1 MVRFRLIPRDREF
14 FGDFATL
21 ADELRE
27 GARLLGEMF
36 APDHPVWDKASEIEE
51 IERKCDSLTHGT
63 IERMNRTL
71 VTAMDREDIHA
82 LASSLDGTMDAID
95 HCARAVRSYR
105 IQKVVPGAREL
116 AGIVA
121 ACVEQVHEALQSLDS
136 GTGMAECLLEMNRLE
151 NKADRAHQRAVERL
165 LEEGHDPLIVIK
177 WKQVLDFL
185 EDATGRC
192 QDVAN
197 VLEGVLVKHGP

>member
-1 MVRFRLIPRDREF
+1 
-14 FGDFATL
+14 
-21 ADELRE
+21 
-27 GARLLGEMF
+27 
-36 APDHPVWDKASEIEE
+36 
-51 IERKCDSLTHGT
+51 
-63 IERMNRTL
+63 
-71 VTAMDREDIHA
+71 
-82 LASSLDGTMDAID
+82 
-95 HCARAVRSYR
+95 
-105 IQKVVPGAREL
+105 
-116 AGIVA
+116 
-121 ACVEQVHEALQSLDS
+121 
-136 GTGMAECLLEMNRLE
+136 MAECLLEMNRLE